1 MNLTRKKIA
10 LEIKNIT
17 TEELEKDWLKLV
29 EIKDKKIGSGNRT
42 GNDIVDYFTFPQRLE
57 TIGNKKVGFYDFYQ
71 NKEKYCKKPYIRS
84 FIKKNCKITRKNKT
98 KVYYRIFSYYFG
110 SINLFRPLNA
120 IQIYNRF
127 PSKVA
132 VLDFTM
138 GWGGRLVGACVLGL
152 PKYIGID
159 NNIYLQVP
167 YSKMCSFLREKS
179 STIID
184 LYFQDALTIDYT
196 SFSYD
201 LVLTSPPYY
210 NLEIYHGN
218 KIQEKET
225 WENEFYI
232 PLFKKTYTSL
242 SMGGFYCLN
251 VPVDLYEKVCR
262 PLLGAADYRVP
273 LKMRYRTSKYSE
285 YVYVFQKTEKR
296 TFS

>member
-1 MNLTRKKIA
+1 MRQTRKKIA
-10 LEIKNIT
+10 LEIKNISK
-17 TEELEKDWLKLV
+17 EELEKDWLALV
-29 EIKDKKIGSGNRT
+29 EIKNKRIGSGIRV
-42 GNDIVDYFTFPQRLE
+42 GNNVVDYFTFPQRLE
-57 TIGNKKVGFYDFYQ
+57 TIGNKHIGFYDFYE
-71 NKEKYCKKPYIRS
+71 NKEKFCKKPYIQS
-84 FIKKNCKITRKNKT
+84 FIKNNYKMTRKNKA
-98 KVYYRIFSYYFG
+98 KVYYRVFSLYFG
-110 SINLFRPLNA
+110 SVNVFRPLNA

-127 PSKVA
+127 PCKEA

-159 NNIYLQVP
+159 NNIHLKVP
-167 YSKMCSFLREKS
+167 YSNMCSFLREKS

-225 WENEFYI
+225 WENDFYI